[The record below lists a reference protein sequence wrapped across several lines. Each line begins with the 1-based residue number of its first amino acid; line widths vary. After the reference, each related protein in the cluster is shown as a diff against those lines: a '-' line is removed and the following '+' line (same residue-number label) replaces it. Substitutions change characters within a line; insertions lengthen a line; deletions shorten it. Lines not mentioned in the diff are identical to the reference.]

1 MEVTE
6 EKLNVTVEAQ
16 EPIEASQNTES
27 ESVPPEQTIEDST
40 PVQSES
46 GDAPQADIT
55 EAAPAAESEEQKS
68 SEEKAA
74 AEEPETPPKI
84 VPSKKKV
91 IKKLFIGQEMAGRVT
106 RVTNFGA
113 FVDIGVGRDGL
124 LHISE
129 LSGNRID
136 KVSDVVSKGQ
146 EVTVWIRSLDR
157 ERNRIGLTMRK
168 PPSVDVNGLQPDMRI
183 TGTVTRLVA
192 YGAFV
197 DIDTGRE
204 ALLHVREMAEGYV
217 KNPGDIVSVG
227 DEIEVRIIKVDPRTR
242 QVDLSIKE
250 ETTPE
255 EPEILEEV
263 VEEEVVPTAM
273 ELALKEALATEGK
286 EPHWVSKRR
295 YKRRKKETER
305 REQDDI
311 LSRTL
316 DDMHKQW
323 DDGNGD

>member
-250 ETTPE
+250 ETAPE